1 MKQKNA
7 LTLFVALLLIYSG
20 SSLFAGAR
28 SVDYPIQQ
36 QSETGIGQLMAV
48 MCDGPVYYLD
58 PSEREWRRIV
68 KGQTLQHGD
77 SVRTAAHGYLVLQL
91 SSRNLVMI
99 KPESGL
105 RIARSSQTSSQVVLQ
120 LHTAEV
126 MLAARNSAQIEVEG
140 RHGTLVVDHGDA
152 SIVSGVSGEIIR
164 AVKGSAAFRLNGSS
178 EATVIPESYSLE
190 VHSDG
195 SELPLSVF
203 DSQSEYESFK
213 RFAGWLNR
221 FEDNFIANSAEIPF
235 VVDSVKINDQFV
247 SNMTQEDNFHLLE
260 TVDGNIPEKIHL
272 QLKITPYPAPKNQFE
287 MYLGKDLIYALR
299 EGRDGYH
306 EVVFPVP
313 SIPEFV
319 ITIHQVDSAG
329 RRVRIFKA
337 AISVSNRRVREQKAR
352 QFCKELTD
360 AFARRDNLWL
370 RTRISQDFRD
380 WQGNTWFDFLNMSED
395 TLRRYRDVRVIL
407 HPFRF
412 EFRDGLT
419 LVHLNYRLSALTADW
434 NFRFEDRGSDVFTL
448 KPEDG
453 QLRLYAKVSGLF
465 FNRLKVAVDLR
476 QGVLRGRICDERTRK
491 PLDGV
496 SVIVRGTRYQTV
508 TDSMGEYV
516 IYNMPPGTYDVKF
529 YKNGYG
535 ELTATRVTLKA
546 AGEQF

>member
-1 MKQKNA
+1 
-7 LTLFVALLLIYSG
+7 
-20 SSLFAGAR
+20 
-28 SVDYPIQQ
+28 
-36 QSETGIGQLMAV
+36 
-48 MCDGPVYYLD
+48 
-58 PSEREWRRIV
+58 
-68 KGQTLQHGD
+68 
-77 SVRTAAHGYLVLQL
+77 
-91 SSRNLVMI
+91 
-99 KPESGL
+99 
-105 RIARSSQTSSQVVLQ
+105 
-120 LHTAEV
+120 
-126 MLAARNSAQIEVEG
+126 
-140 RHGTLVVDHGDA
+140 
-152 SIVSGVSGEIIR
+152 
-164 AVKGSAAFRLNGSS
+164 
-178 EATVIPESYSLE
+178 
-190 VHSDG
+190 
-195 SELPLSVF
+195 
-203 DSQSEYESFK
+203 
-213 RFAGWLNR
+213 
-221 FEDNFIANSAEIPF
+221 
-235 VVDSVKINDQFV
+235 
-247 SNMTQEDNFHLLE
+247 
-260 TVDGNIPEKIHL
+260 
-272 QLKITPYPAPKNQFE
+272 
-287 MYLGKDLIYALR
+287 
-299 EGRDGYH
+299 
-306 EVVFPVP
+306 
-313 SIPEFV
+313 
-319 ITIHQVDSAG
+319 
-329 RRVRIFKA
+329 RVRIFKA

-395 TLRRYRDVRVIL
+395 TLRRYRDVRVII

-496 SVIVRGTRYQTV
+496 SVTVRGTRYQTV

-535 ELTATRVTLKA
+535 ELIATRVTLKA